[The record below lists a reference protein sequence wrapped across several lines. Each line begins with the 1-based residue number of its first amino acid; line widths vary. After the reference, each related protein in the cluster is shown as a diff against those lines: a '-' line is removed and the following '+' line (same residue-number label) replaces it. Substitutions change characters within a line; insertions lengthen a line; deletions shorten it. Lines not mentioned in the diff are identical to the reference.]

1 MTGGPKCISPLTAR
15 TVTNLTLWAQA
26 LQGYAM
32 QFRLNALA
40 ALPLLA
46 ITLSACGA
54 TAPSGP
60 ATGAPAATE
69 PACLPGARGFLDARL
84 KGEIDT
90 SLQWRG
96 ATLQCEGGA
105 RPEGQGLRA
114 SFLGRSEA
122 TGQSLRFVFGMA
134 ASPGSATSHNV
145 PAHLTVLAEG
155 AGRAWATQGDS
166 QCMVETLVQERLPM
180 AAPAAGSDW
189 RVAARGYCIDPAVT
203 LDGASRLW
211 VERFDFAG
219 IAHFE
224 ENELHE

>member
-1 MTGGPKCISPLTAR
+1 MTGGPKCISPLTAH
-15 TVTNLTLWAQA
+15 TVTNLTLWAHA

-46 ITLSACGA
+46 ITLAACGA
-54 TAPSGP
+54 APPAGTA
-60 ATGAPAATE
+60 TAAA
-69 PACLPGARGFLDARL
+69 PACLPGARGFLEARL

-90 SLQWRG
+90 ELQWRG
-96 ATLQCEGGA
+96 AALQCEGGA
-105 RPEGQGLRA
+105 RPEGRGLRV
-114 SFLGRSEA
+114 SFLGRNEA

-134 ASPGSATSHNV
+134 ATPGSAASHNV

-155 AGRAWATQGDS
+155 TGRAWATQGDG